1 MKHAVLSASGA
12 DKWFNCPGSINAE
25 KGIEEEDTEFSNEGT
40 LAHLLAEVS
49 LNSGIPAIE
58 YAFAELDDQEIT
70 PEMANYVQEY
80 IDYVLSHL
88 APKEELSVELKV
100 YFDEYASGGFGT
112 LDASSFSSG
121 SGTCHIFDLKYGAG
135 IPVYAENNK
144 QLMLYALGVLQT
156 ESYAWSI
163 DRFVMHIHQ
172 PRIPNNSS
180 FEMSVEDLKAF
191 GEVVRVKAEQTLD
204 PNAKRIPGLKQCQWC
219 KAKSRCPELMEKSV
233 IKEIGMDVEEISDE
247 RIREILDNRKLSK
260 LFISSLE
267 KSMQQRLETGGQLKG
282 YKLVQGTT
290 RRAWSTDGLEKLKTL
305 LGDDAYTHKIIGLG
319 DAEKKLSKEEVGEMT
334 YKPEGKLTLAPE
346 SDKRTDAMASG
357 FDDLTMDK

>member
-12 DKWFNCPGSINAE
+12 DKWFNCPGSIHAE
-25 KGIEEEDTEFSNEGT
+25 KGIEEDEAEFLTEGL
-40 LAHLLAEVS
+40 LAHLLAEVA
-49 LNSGIPAIE
+49 LNSDIPAIE

-70 PEMANYVQEY
+70 SEMADYVQEY
-80 IDYVLSHL
+80 IEYVLSHL
-88 APKEELSVELKV
+88 LHKEKLSVELKV
-100 YFDEYASGGFGT
+100 YFDEYAPDGFGT
-112 LDASSFSSG
+112 LDAASFTPG
-121 SGTCHIFDLKYGAG
+121 SGICHIFDLKYGVG

-156 ESYAWSI
+156 ESYAWAI

-180 FEMSVEDLKAF
+180 FEISVEELKAF
-191 GEVVRVKAEQTLD
+191 GEVVKVKAEQALNPD
-204 PNAKRIPGLKQCQWC
+204 AKRIPGLKQCQWC
-219 KAKSRCPELMEKSV
+219 KAKSICPELMEKSV

-247 RIREILDNRKLSK
+247 RIREILDNRKLSR

-282 YKLVQGTT
+282 YKLVRGTM

-346 SDKRTDAMASG
+346 TDKRTDVMGSG
-357 FDDLTMDK
+357 FDDLTED